1 VAAPRENVPPLPNT
15 YWVVP
20 GRLLAGEYPASH
32 SRADSMERLRRLLGA
47 GVTYFIDLTEP
58 GELAPYDTMLPTGKG
73 ASGRYVM
80 YARKPIR
87 DHSVPEAPELMAEIL
102 EYVERALEQGHIVYV
117 HCRAGIGRTG
127 TVMGCYLSQ
136 ALARE
141 AAGQRSAQMGLS
153 AAAGR
158 GAAGKGAGNEEAL
171 ALLNTLWRANDRALM
186 WPQTPETEEQQEYV
200 LSWRARMPA
209 PHRESAPAV
218 EMEVPALDAA
228 RTLRD
233 RFHGAM
239 LGLAVGDALGCAA
252 QHRKPGSFTPL
263 GDLLGGGPF
272 DLPRGAWSDDTAMA
286 LCLAESLL
294 ECDGPDPADQV
305 RRYQWWQ
312 REGHLSSTGQ
322 CIGITAT
329 VSRAL
334 ATAQWSG
341 KPLAGSHDP
350 ARQDKEPLSRV
361 APAVLFHLADP
372 VEAAEQAADAARTTH
387 QSPIILDACRY
398 FAALLAGALRGASR
412 VQLLAPGYGPL
423 PGFWERRGL
432 KPAVAAIAAGSFR
445 EKEPPDIEGGGTIL
459 HTLEAVLWA
468 INRSSNFRDGALL
481 AVNLGLDAD
490 VTGAVYGQL
499 AGALYGVAGI
509 PSGWRGALY
518 ERTRV
523 EEFADR
529 LLAVAMERM
538 AS

>member
-1 VAAPRENVPPLPNT
+1 VAAPRENAPPLPNT

-32 SRADSMERLRRLLGA
+32 SRADTMERLRRLLGA

-58 GELAPYDTMLPTGKG
+58 GELTAYDTMLPTGKA

-102 EYVERALEQGHIVYV
+102 DYLERALDQGHVVYV

-127 TVMGCYLSQ
+127 TVMGCYLAQ
-136 ALARE
+136 AAERRGAQTAAR
-141 AAGQRSAQMGLS
+141 
-153 AAAGR
+153 R
-158 GAAGKGAGNEEAL
+158 GAAPDARGAGSAGTRALNEEAL

-200 LSWRARMPA
+200 LSWRARAA
-209 PHRESAPAV
+209 PRRETAPPV
-218 EMEVPALDAA
+218 ELEAPALDAA

-233 RFHGAM
+233 RFQGTL
-239 LGLAVGDALGCAA
+239 LGLAVGDALGCAV
-252 QHRKPGSFTPL
+252 QHRKPGTFTPL

-305 RRYQWWQ
+305 QRYQWWQ

-322 CIGITAT
+322 CIGITAA

-350 ARQDKEPLSRV
+350 ARQDKEPLARV
-361 APAVLFHLADP
+361 ASAVLFHLADP
-372 VEAAEQAADAARTTH
+372 VEAVEQAADAARPTH
-387 QSPIILDACRY
+387 QSPIVLDACRY
-398 FAALLAGALRGASR
+398 FAALLVGALRGASR
-412 VQLLAPGYGPL
+412 AQLLTPGYSPVAGL
-423 PGFWERRGL
+423 WERRSL
-432 KPAVAAIAAGSFR
+432 KPTVAAIAAGSWR
-445 EKEPPDIEGGGTIL
+445 HKAPPEIEGGGTIVN
-459 HTLEAVLWA
+459 TLEAVLWA
-468 INRSSNFRDGALL
+468 IGHSSNFRDGALL

-499 AGALYGVAGI
+499 AGALHGVANI
-509 PSGWRGALY
+509 PSAWRAALY
-518 ERTRV
+518 ERSRV

-529 LLAVAMERM
+529 LLAVSMERM